1 LTTKIY
7 HNPACS
13 KSRQTLKLL
22 SEYASTAGSNT
33 EIIEYLNTPPTKQEL
48 KDILSLLSLSPR
60 QLMRDN
66 EKVYNELNLQNPELL
81 DDDLLD
87 AMVANPVLIQRPI
100 VIANGKAVI
109 GRPPER
115 VIDTLFGS
123 KKLGNIK
130 FGKNI

>member
-22 SEYASTAGSNT
+22 NEFASTAGSNT
-33 EIIEYLNTPPTKQEL
+33 EIIEYLNNPPTKQQL

-87 AMVANPVLIQRPI
+87 AMITNPILIQRPI

-115 VIDTLFGS
+115 VIDTLFG
-123 KKLGNIK
+123 NIEPGK
-130 FGKNI
+130 IQPGKNS